1 LGSWNICGTYTNI
14 PSWKHCGK
22 TFMGVTD
29 IDYRPVHHPFPEA
42 APPRAVASVPAASAS
57 STRHRVARARRWWR
71 SRLGPPGDGDRGV
84 KWMGDGRGD
93 GRGM

>member
-1 LGSWNICGTYTNI
+1 
-14 PSWKHCGK
+14 
-22 TFMGVTD
+22 MGVTD

-71 SRLGPPGDGDRGV
+71 SRLGPPGGRRQGGKVDGG
-84 KWMGDGRGD
+84 WWGDGRGD